1 MWELD
6 YKESWVLKNWCFEL
20 WCWRRLL
27 RVPWTARRSNQSI
40 LKEISPE
47 YSLEGLILKLKLQY
61 FGHLIQRT
69 DSLEKILML
78 GKIEDGRKRGWQR
91 MRWLDG
97 ITDAMDMSLSKLRE
111 LVMDREAWHAA
122 VHGVARSWTRLS
134 DWTELKVHKECN
146 ALESSWKHPQRH
158 SERKIVFQK
167 ASSSAEKLRFTALV
181 WIPPLPF
188 ISGDY
193 KHFRLNFY
201 SVVLNEEST
210 MYSQGYI

>member
-1 MWELD
+1 MWRTQL
-6 YKESWVLKNWCFEL
+6 FEKTL
-20 WCWRRLL
+20 MMGMIEGGRR
-27 RVPWTARRSNQSI
+27 R
-40 LKEISPE
+40 E
-47 YSLEGLILKLKLQY
+47 
-61 FGHLIQRT
+61 
-69 DSLEKILML
+69 
-78 GKIEDGRKRGWQR
+78 WQR

-97 ITDAMDMSLSKLRE
+97 ITHSMDMSLSKLRE
-111 LVMDREAWHAA
+111 MVMDAWCSA

-134 DWTELKVHKECN
+134 NWTELKVHKECN

-167 ASSSAEKLRFTALV
+167 ASPSAEKLRFTALV